1 MTVEKGK
8 NGLGVAGGILAIIG
22 AVFGFIPLMGW
33 LFWILWTL
41 ALIFSIIGV
50 SKKNVKKGMAWT
62 GLIICIIML
71 IFRLFIYKYIFAAAV
86 GSAAGAL
93 MSM

>member
-41 ALIFSIIGV
+41 ALVFSIIGV
-50 SKKNVKKGMAWT
+50 CKKNVKKGMAWT
-62 GLIICIIML
+62 GLIICVVML
-71 IFRLFIYKYIFAAAV
+71 IFRLFIYKYLFAAA
-86 GSAAGAL
+86 AAAAIN
-93 MSM
+93 SMV

>member
-1 MTVEKGK
+1 MNVEKGK
-8 NGLGVAGGILAIIG
+8 NGLGVTGGILAIIG
-22 AVFGFIPLMGW
+22 AIFGFIPLFGW

-50 SKKNVKKGMAWT
+50 CKKNVKKGMAWT
-62 GLIICIIML
+62 GLIICVLML

-86 GSAAGAL
+86 SSAASSL
-93 MSM
+93 MGM